1 MFFETAKYCYWPI
14 IFGDVNE
21 LNENINM
28 KISKEEILKC
38 IKKLK
43 NNKACWEDLVINE
56 YIKSTTNTFIDIY
69 EQLFNII
76 FETGIV
82 PDNWLMGNIKPIY
95 KNKGDKMAKHFV
107 LLVFEN
113 FKKVKK
119 YKQVIKRRVINSRII
134 FETGIVPDNWLMGNI
149 KPIYK
154 NKGDKMDPKNYRP
167 ITILSCLGKLFTAV
181 LSERLTKYSDDF
193 FLF

>member
-1 MFFETAKYCYWPI
+1 M
-14 IFGDVNE
+14 N
-21 LNENINM
+21 
-28 KISKEEILKC
+28 ISKEEILKC

-43 NNKACWEDLVINE
+43 NNKACGEDLVINE

-95 KNKGDKMAKHFV
+95 KNKGDKM
-107 LLVFEN
+107 
-113 FKKVKK
+113 
-119 YKQVIKRRVINSRII
+119 
-134 FETGIVPDNWLMGNI
+134 
-149 KPIYK
+149 
-154 NKGDKMDPKNYRP
+154 DPKNYRP

-181 LSERLTKYSDDF
+181 LSEPVKLQFVKYDSRSF
-193 FLF
+193 MNTAKRKGCKFSP

>member
-1 MFFETAKYCYWPI
+1 MSINLFVVDLIYSFI
-14 IFGDVNE
+14 
-21 LNENINM
+21 ENINM

-43 NNKACWEDLVINE
+43 NNKTCGEDLVINE
-56 YIKSTTNTFIDIY
+56 DIKSTTNTFIDIY

-95 KNKGDKMAKHFV
+95 KNKGDKM
-107 LLVFEN
+107 
-113 FKKVKK
+113 
-119 YKQVIKRRVINSRII
+119 
-134 FETGIVPDNWLMGNI
+134 
-149 KPIYK
+149 
-154 NKGDKMDPKNYRP
+154 DPKNYRP
-167 ITILSCLGKLFTAV
+167 ITILSCLEKHFTAV
-181 LSERLTKYSDDF
+181 LSERLTKYSVDF

>member
-1 MFFETAKYCYWPI
+1 
-14 IFGDVNE
+14 
-21 LNENINM
+21 M

-43 NNKACWEDLVINE
+43 NNKACWEDLAINE

-82 PDNWLMGNIKPIY
+82 PDNWLM
-95 KNKGDKMAKHFV
+95 V
-107 LLVFEN
+107 
-113 FKKVKK
+113 
-119 YKQVIKRRVINSRII
+119 
-134 FETGIVPDNWLMGNI
+134 NI

-167 ITILSCLGKLFTAV
+167 ITILSCLEKHFTAV
-181 LSERLTKYSDDF
+181 LSERLAKYSDDF
-193 FLF
+193 FYSE